1 MLIQLVTQHPEAI
14 PSIVRGTPN
23 WVWALATALAALG
36 ISQLFARRA
45 SLTRVLVM
53 PAAMLAFAVYGIVSA
68 FAVPGQSAAVLTGV
82 FAAWMVTVATT
93 LGLLS
98 GLRAPGAARGDAGV
112 AGRRPFR
119 LVSQIA
125 DRFLQR
131 TAVVHFVFDDQNA
144 GGIHVGSLSARGN
157 SRRKQAPGPAGSTA
171 ASVPP
176 FCSTAVRARNRP
188 SPVPCGRVV

>member
-82 FAAWMVTVATT
+82 FAAWMATVAAT

-98 GLRAPGAARGDAGV
+98 GLRAPGTARYHADRREFELPGSIVPLLLITGVFLTKYAVGIEVAMQPTLPRDAAFALSIAAVYGAFNGLFAARA
-112 AGRRPFR
+112 AALWR
-119 LVSQIA
+119 L
-125 DRFLQR
+125 
-131 TAVVHFVFDDQNA
+131 
-144 GGIHVGSLSARGN
+144 
-157 SRRKQAPGPAGSTA
+157 SRRASPILATA
-171 ASVPP
+171 
-176 FCSTAVRARNRP
+176 
-188 SPVPCGRVV
+188 